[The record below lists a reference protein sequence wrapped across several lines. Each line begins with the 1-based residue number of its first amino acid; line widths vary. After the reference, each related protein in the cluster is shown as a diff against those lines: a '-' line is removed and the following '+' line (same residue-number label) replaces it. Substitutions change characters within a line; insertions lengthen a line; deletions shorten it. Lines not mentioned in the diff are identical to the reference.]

1 MENGKK
7 VRASR
12 RKYHYIYKTT
22 CLITNKYY
30 IGMHSTDNLEDGY
43 QGSGTILARS
53 IRRHGRENHQTE
65 ILELLP
71 SREELKVR
79 ERELVNEQLLE
90 DEMCMNLALGGQG
103 GWLNEEHKKANL
115 TAFLDAGKTKLNE
128 LFKDPEYVK
137 IRSNKMKSFWKE
149 VGPETKEKML
159 SGLSFKDN
167 SHSEETKQK
176 ISEKAKSR
184 TGNKNSQFGTCW
196 IYNNETKQCIKV
208 KNTEIDSYLSNGWT
222 KGRKMKF

>member
-65 ILELLP
+65 ILEFLP
-71 SREELKVR
+71 SRKDLRKR
-79 ERELVNEQLLE
+79 EARLINEQLLK
-90 DEMCMNLALGGQG
+90 DKMCMNLVLGGSG
-103 GWLNEEHKKANL
+103 GCTPESQFKRSSAGGKKA
-115 TAFLDAGKTKLNE
+115 AKIIEE
-128 LFKDPEYVK
+128 LKKNPEWVKNKSTNISKGLKKAIEENRFKPP
-137 IRSNKMKSFWKE
+137 SFE
-149 VGPETKEKML
+149 
-159 SGLSFKDN
+159 GLS
-167 SHSEETKQK
+167 HSKETKQK
-176 ISEKAKSR
+176 MSEKAKLR

-208 KNTEIDSYLSNGWT
+208 KNTEIDSYLADGWT